1 MSDAEG
7 FLRRWS
13 RRKRDAAAL
22 APDVGEAAAS
32 AAPADGVE
40 QSDAASAARQPPSEA
55 APIDPAT
62 LPPIESITGGCDIRA
77 FFRPG
82 VPAELTRAAL
92 RRAWLADPVIRD
104 FVGLSE
110 NSWDF
115 NAPGGVPGFGP
126 LRPTD
131 DLARLAAQ
139 VLGGEPT
146 RTETGSEGAACSAR
160 DAAAQPTV
168 IDLPAEPGDAGGTA
182 DRERT
187 EMSEPRNDESS
198 NISVPCVGL
207 PESVELAGRQDQAS
221 ADEKARLCPHRRHGR
236 ALPK

>member
-1 MSDAEG
+1 MSDAES

-13 RRKRDAAAL
+13 RRKSDAAAP
-22 APDVGEAAAS
+22 APDVGGAAAS

-40 QSDAASAARQPPSEA
+40 PSGASSAARQRPSEA

-62 LPPIESITGGCDIRA
+62 LPPIESITAGCDIRA

-92 RRAWLADPVIRD
+92 RRAWIADPLIRD

-115 NAPGGVPGFGP
+115 NAPGGAPGFGP
-126 LRPTD
+126 LRSTD

-146 RTETGSEGAACSAR
+146 RSETGSEGAASAR
-160 DAAAQPTV
+160 EPAAQPTV

-187 EMSEPRNDESS
+187 EMSEPRSDESS
-198 NISVPCVGL
+198 NVSVPFDG
-207 PESVELAGRQDQAS
+207 PRESVELGGTQDQAS
-221 ADEKARLCPHRRHGR
+221 ADEKALLRRHRRHGR